1 MRRNL
6 VTIALLLLA
15 STAYADGTAHP
26 GDADRLVACLGEVG
40 AHPADRLRC
49 VNEVANPCINAL
61 TRTTAEA
68 VNDCIRR
75 ETAAWAEV
83 MAPSEAALAAL
94 LPDDRRQ
101 ALAEAQAAWPAFIA
115 ADCRGLYPY
124 VSSQTDRLEALTCVL
139 DHTAARAI
147 GLHRRLQIAEGLAD

>member
-1 MRRNL
+1 MRRSL
-6 VTIALLLLA
+6 VTITLLLLA
-15 STAYADGTAHP
+15 GIAHADGRAQP
-26 GDADRLVACLGEVG
+26 GDADRLIACLGEVG

-49 VNEVANPCINAL
+49 VNDVVNPCMNDL

-75 ETAAWAEV
+75 ETAAWVEV

-101 ALAEAQAAWPAFIA
+101 ALTESQAAWSAFIE

-124 VSSQTDRLEALTCVL
+124 DSAQTDRLEALTCVL

-147 GLHRRLQIAEGLAD
+147 ALHRRLQIADGLAD